1 VEAAEERNAEA
12 KRVVAV
18 ASRATIAFCAT
29 PLVLLVLHLV
39 VYIVLPSTA
48 TWMAGPLIILTGG
61 SLAVIVWRRPW
72 WPVAVAVLVSEAV
85 WVGFWW
91 WAFSTLD
98 ALD

>member
-1 VEAAEERNAEA
+1 
-12 KRVVAV
+12 VVGV
-18 ASRATIAFCAT
+18 LSKATIAFCAT

-39 VYIVLPSTA
+39 LYVALPIA
-48 TWMAGPLIILTGG
+48 AAWMAGPLIVVTGG
-61 SLAVIVWRRPW
+61 ALAVLVWRRPW

-91 WAFSTLD
+91 WAFSTLA